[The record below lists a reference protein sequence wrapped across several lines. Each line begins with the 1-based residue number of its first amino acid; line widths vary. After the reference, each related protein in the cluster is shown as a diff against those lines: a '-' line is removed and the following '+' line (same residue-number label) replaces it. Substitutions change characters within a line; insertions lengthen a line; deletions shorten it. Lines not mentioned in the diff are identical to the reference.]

1 MDCPSHSKPAEDA
14 AVDGVEVFLPSC
26 KMSMPLEPF
35 PMEFS
40 TSKHYALPDSVQDA
54 RNRRIE
60 EEKKTARTIVN
71 GRRGG
76 TYPGR
81 LSPSG

>member
-14 AVDGVEVFLPSC
+14 AVNGVEVFLPSC
-26 KMSMPLEPF
+26 EISMRVEPF
-35 PMEFS
+35 PMEGVM
-40 TSKHYALPDSVQDA
+40 HNHHAVPDNVQDA
-54 RNRRIE
+54 RNRRIA
-60 EEKKTARTIVN
+60 EEKKAARTTVN

-81 LSPSG
+81 LSSSG

>member
-1 MDCPSHSKPAEDA
+1 MDCPRHSKPAEDD
-14 AVDGVEVFLPSC
+14 AVNSVEMSLPSC

-35 PMEFS
+35 PMEV
-40 TSKHYALPDSVQDA
+40 TTNNHYALPDSVQDA

-60 EEKKTARTIVN
+60 EEKKTARTTVN